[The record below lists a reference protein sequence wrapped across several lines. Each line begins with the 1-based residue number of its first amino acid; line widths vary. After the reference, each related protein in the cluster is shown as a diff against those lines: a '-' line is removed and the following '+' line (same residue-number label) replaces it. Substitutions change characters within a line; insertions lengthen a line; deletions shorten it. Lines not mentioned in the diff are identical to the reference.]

1 MKYYS
6 YNTPGGERG
15 EITEVATYSEE
26 EILAV
31 EWDTWS
37 DRMERMYGP
46 GHAFITKENCIADWV
61 TEHWA
66 WEDENYGDIPNEVIV
81 NLDEDVITWGNTA
94 VDYSTLEVQTEQ
106 WFPVLGFR
114 WLETIDHG
122 YSFKTLQ
129 QHYLSNTGKEKWV
142 DVPTVIEE
150 K

>member
-1 MKYYS
+1 MMKYYS

-15 EITEVATYSEE
+15 EISEVVTYSEE

-31 EWDTWS
+31 EWETWS

-61 TEHWA
+61 NEHWA
-66 WEDENYGDIPNEVIV
+66 WEDENYGDIPNEIE
-81 NLDEDVITWGNTA
+81 N
-94 VDYSTLEVQTEQ
+94 TLEGSTEQ

-114 WLETIDHG
+114 WLETERYG

-129 QHYLSNTGKEKWV
+129 QQHLSNTGKEKWV
-142 DVPTVIEE
+142 DIPTVKE
-150 K
+150 